1 MFIVALALSFVEP
14 ASACAMPRMEMVAVK
29 APSKEAVAAPV
40 AAAKNLEDVL
50 AEIDGLVATPETVAP
65 AASVN
70 VEKARTPTPARPTA
84 APAS

>member
-14 ASACAMPRMEMVAVK
+14 ASACAMPRKEMVAV
-29 APSKEAVAAPV
+29 APPTKQEVAVAAAP
-40 AAAKNLEDVL
+40 AKNLEDVL

-65 AASVN
+65 AASAN
-70 VEKARTPTPARPTA
+70 VEKARTPTPARPIA